1 MRIETDS
8 SPLLPHGGSFIWIQH
23 RDNGKWA
30 MHTVIVDEHG
40 HRFSNGASGIERRS
54 GYDFYIEQYLDMTKD
69 SDNLAI
75 YFDRDFLSYCADW
88 VVWDILDRV
97 PTRPKFT
104 LIAAQES
111 DKVWLDH
118 KVELWMNRGE
128 S

>member
-8 SPLLPHGGSFIWIQH
+8 SSLLPNGSVIRIRHLDDGRWEI
-23 RDNGKWA
+23 
-30 MHTVIVDEHG
+30 HTTIVDDCG
-40 HRFSNGASGIERRS
+40 HHFSHGASGIERRS
-54 GYDFYIEQYLDMTKD
+54 GYDFYIERYLDMTKD
-69 SDNLAI
+69 SNNLAI
-75 YFDRDFLSYCADW
+75 YFGEGFLNYCADW

-97 PTRPKFT
+97 PARPKFT

-111 DKVWLDH
+111 DKEWLDH